1 MGSSPSA
8 RHVTTGRSTRVKTSR
23 AKSTRLKVAAAAT
36 AATVTGVVVAV
47 VTNDALVLAVRPH
60 G

>member
-1 MGSSPSA
+1 
-8 RHVTTGRSTRVKTSR
+8 VKTSR

-60 G
+60 A